1 MVVARVVVIGA
12 GIAGLVAAIH
22 AVSDGHHV
30 VIIERKTRIGGRGTS
45 QNSEGFSLHFGPH
58 LIDKSGPFYK
68 LCKQL
73 SRVKPIIKSI
83 RLDKIEVVGHGPIRP
98 VGNIKQAALN
108 KQSIRAKTAGNPFY
122 ESAKFLATWGISEN
136 AIRFKSLLKSKLSV
150 SNEGW
155 VGLIGRLG
163 AALDE
168 VGVLIETGCEVIS
181 VHGKTVV
188 LKDERQV
195 ECDAIILACGA
206 KGAKAILQ
214 QVNEEIF
221 ATNFANL
228 TPKFAS
234 SIEAGLSSK
243 PMLGKHSLVDY
254 ENGVAIIDYTAIQP
268 RLSATGSHISAI
280 ITNGLEE
287 HRIETLEAILDTH
300 LSGWKNHLITD
311 LRQKKIVVGYSN
323 CVDYDIFSESG
334 ILLAGPW
341 VKSEYLLADA
351 AADTGKRAAKGVKS
365 IL

>member
-1 MVVARVVVIGA
+1 MARVVVIGA

-30 VIIERKTRIGGRGTS
+30 VVLERKSKIGGRGTS

-73 SRVKPIIKSI
+73 SRIKPSIKSV
-83 RLDKIEVVGHGPIRP
+83 RLDKIEVAGHGLVRP

-108 KQSIRAKTAGNPFY
+108 RQSIKAKTTGNPYY
-122 ESAKFLATWGISEN
+122 ESVKFLSTWGIGEN
-136 AIRFKSLLKSKLSV
+136 DYRIKALSKSKLSV

-155 VGLIGRLG
+155 IGLIGRLG

-168 VGVLIETGCEVIS
+168 VGVLIETGCEVVS
-181 VHGKTVV
+181 VQGQKIV
-188 LKDERQV
+188 LKDGRQV
-195 ECDAIILACGA
+195 ECDAVILACGA
-206 KGAKAILQ
+206 GAARTILQ
-214 QVNEEIF
+214 EVDEEIY
-221 ATNFANL
+221 ASNFANIS
-228 TPKFAS
+228 PKFAS

-243 PMLGKHSLVDY
+243 PMLGKHCLVDY
-254 ENGVAIIDYTAIQP
+254 ENGAAIIDYTAIQP
-268 RLSATGSHISAI
+268 RLGTTGSHISAI
-280 ITNGLEE
+280 ITGGSEDG
-287 HRIETLEAILDTH
+287 RIERLESILDTH

-311 LRQKKIVVGYSN
+311 LRQQKIVVGYSN
-323 CVDYDIFSESG
+323 CVEYDIFSKER

-351 AADTGKRAAKGVKS
+351 AADTGKRAAKALKS

>member
-1 MVVARVVVIGA
+1 MARVVVIGA

-30 VIIERKTRIGGRGTS
+30 VVLERKSKIGGRGTS

-73 SRVKPIIKSI
+73 SRVKPSIKSV
-83 RLDKIEVVGHGPIRP
+83 RLDKIEVAGHGLVRP

-108 KQSIRAKTAGNPFY
+108 RQSIRAKTTGNPYY
-122 ESAKFLATWGISEN
+122 ESVRFLSTWGIGESDYRIK
-136 AIRFKSLLKSKLSV
+136 ALSKSKLSV

-155 VGLIGRLG
+155 IGLIGRLG

-168 VGVLIETGCEVIS
+168 VGVLIETGCEVVS
-181 VHGKTVV
+181 VQGQKIV
-188 LKDERQV
+188 LKDGRQV
-195 ECDAIILACGA
+195 ECDAVILACGA
-206 KGAKAILQ
+206 GAARTILQ
-214 QVNEEIF
+214 EVDEEIY
-221 ATNFANL
+221 ASNFANIS
-228 TPKFAS
+228 PKFAS

-243 PMLGKHSLVDY
+243 PMLGKHCLVDY
-254 ENGVAIIDYTAIQP
+254 ENGAAIIDYTAIQP
-268 RLSATGSHISAI
+268 RLGTTGSHISAI
-280 ITNGLEE
+280 ITGGSEDG
-287 HRIETLEAILDTH
+287 RIERLESILDTH

-311 LRQKKIVVGYSN
+311 LRQQKIVVGYSN
-323 CVDYDIFSESG
+323 CVEYDIFSKER

-351 AADTGKRAAKGVKS
+351 AADTGKRAAKALKS